1 MTTKEAIEET
11 KKAMI
16 GAAAAAVKEKD
27 PDKAKHAAR
36 TAELLSL
43 IIEAAERGADI
54 VTKAEREEAIEKS
67 KELNEDT
74 IGKAILAFEDA
85 IMGTETG
92 SMAFHVDGARF
103 GIVIEQ
109 AMHTALAALRKC
121 KAGMEVDPAADVEA
135 DRPDTCDPDIHE
147 EIIELAEK
155 LTGKKIGSA
164 KIQVHVIDMSK
175 IMKDAKQPDG
185 DNEGGADDER

>member
-1 MTTKEAIEET
+1 MTTKEAIDEM
-11 KKAMI
+11 KKATI
-16 GAAAAAVKEKD
+16 GAAFAAVKEKD

-36 TAELLSL
+36 YAELFGLV
-43 IIEAAERGADI
+43 IEAAERGADI
-54 VTKAEREEAIEKS
+54 VTKAELEESIEES
-67 KELNEDT
+67 KELNADS
-74 IGKAILAFEDA
+74 IGKAIQAFEEA
-85 IMGTETG
+85 IMETETG
-92 SMAFHVDGARF
+92 SMYFCADGARF
-103 GIVIEQ
+103 GVVIEP

-164 KIQVHVIDMSK
+164 KVQVHVIDMSK
-175 IMKDAKQPDG
+175 ILKDDKQPDV
-185 DNEGGADDER
+185 DTEGGADDER

>member
-36 TAELLSL
+36 TAEMLSL
-43 IIEAAERGADI
+43 VIQAADRGADI

-67 KELNEDT
+67 NELNADS
-74 IGKAILAFEDA
+74 IGKAIRVFEET
-85 IMGTETG
+85 IMETETG
-92 SMAFHVDGARF
+92 SMYFCAGGARF
-103 GIVIEQ
+103 GVVIEQ

-121 KAGMEVDPAADVEA
+121 KAGLEVDPAADVEV
-135 DRPDTCDPDIHE
+135 DRPDTCDPDIHKD
-147 EIIELAEK
+147 IIELAEK

-175 IMKDAKQPDG
+175 ILKDAKQPDG